1 MQINPVRTR
10 VFKEGEDLAD
20 FVVEHIPKVKDGTV
34 LVVTSKIVALAEGR
48 TRERTDLTT
57 KEKLIRE
64 ESDFAFPT
72 KWVWLTLKDGLVVAS
87 AGIDESNSE
96 DGKFILL
103 PKDSYRSASKLRTEL
118 MKRYKVKNLGILITD
133 SRTIPMRAGVVAL
146 GIGYAGFKGLKD
158 YRGTKDI
165 FGRTF
170 KFERVGV
177 ADSLATAA
185 ALAMGEGNECQ
196 PLAVVEGAPVDFTE
210 RVNRYELRIALE
222 DDIYL
227 PFLSKIP
234 RALFPKAKKMRP
246 GGGK

>member
-1 MQINPVRTR
+1 MNIRPVRTR
-10 VFKEGEDLAD
+10 VFHRGENLAD
-20 FVVEHIPKVKDGTV
+20 FIVANIPTLKEQSV
-34 LVVTSKIVALAEGR
+34 LIVTSKIVALAENR
-48 TRERTDLTT
+48 TVPRTDLTT
-57 KEKLIRE
+57 KEKLIRA
-64 ESDFAFPT
+64 ESDYAFPT

-96 DGKFILL
+96 TGEFILL
-103 PKDSYRSASKLRTEL
+103 PKDSYASAAMLRKEL
-118 MKRYKVKNLGILITD
+118 QRRYKIRELAVIITD

-146 GIGYAGFKGLKD
+146 ALGYAGMKGLYD
-158 YRGTKDI
+158 YRGKKDI

-185 ALAMGEGNECQ
+185 ALAMGEGDEQQ
-196 PLAVVEGAPVDFTE
+196 PLAVITSAPVTFAE
-210 RVNRYELRIALE
+210 RVNRKELRIALE

-234 RALFPKAKKMRP
+234 KELMRGRKKKGR
-246 GGGK
+246 